1 MGTKTTREGA
11 SHETTYDRLT
21 RRDDIRDG
29 LRAAREAKASRSCTI
44 AQAHCEACGSTL
56 NEDLDSDDGYT
67 LCCNE
72 LTSSGRNDCRN
83 HHGDSR

>member
-1 MGTKTTREGA
+1 MGTRTTREGA
-11 SHETTYDRLT
+11 SPDKYTATDLL
-21 RRDDIRDG
+21 G
-29 LRAAREAKASRSCTI
+29 NPLQARQGCTI

-72 LTSSGRNDCRN
+72 LTSSGRGDCRN